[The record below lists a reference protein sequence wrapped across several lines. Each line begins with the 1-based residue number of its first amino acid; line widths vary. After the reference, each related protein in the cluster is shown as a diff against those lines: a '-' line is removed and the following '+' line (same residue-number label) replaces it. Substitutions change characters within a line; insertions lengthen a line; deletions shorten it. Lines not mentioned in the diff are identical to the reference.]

1 MSQENVE
8 IVRELVEAVQ
18 RGDFTEAVTHLA
30 PDVAYIVSQ
39 EGPAHGPEAVRAMWE
54 RWEGEWEE
62 TEMVHEEFID
72 AGDHVVVTTHEWGRG
87 RETGI
92 EVDGRFFNIF
102 TLRNGKVVHKV
113 EFTERAE
120 ALAAAGLRE

>member
-39 EGPAHGPEAVRAMWE
+39 EGPAHGP
-54 RWEGEWEE
+54 
-62 TEMVHEEFID
+62 D
-72 AGDHVVVTTHEWGRG
+72 AARTTHEWGRG